1 MNTTTTEE
9 AVRLIYQSGGR
20 AFAATFTKRT
30 DGSLRTMRCRLGVH
44 KPPFPAHS
52 PYSHDIEN

>member
-1 MNTTTTEE
+1 MNTITTEE

-30 DGSLRTMRCRLGVH
+30 DGTRRTMRCQ
-44 KPPFPAHS
+44 
-52 PYSHDIEN
+52 